1 MMDTNEIYRALRRV
15 TDFDGVY
22 SIDTL
27 PARPRL
33 LVCNTD
39 PSHEPGRHW
48 ICICVK
54 NGTGEYFDSFGRPPS
69 KPLERYMNTSC
80 KNWTFNSRQL
90 QSVVSSF
97 CGHYCI
103 YYCLLRSRGITMNE
117 IVASFSND
125 TGFNDSMVHAFV
137 CRNYNR

>member
-137 CRNYNR
+137 CRSYNR

>member
-103 YYCLLRSRGITMNE
+103 YYCLLRNRGITMNE

-137 CRNYNR
+137 CRSYNR